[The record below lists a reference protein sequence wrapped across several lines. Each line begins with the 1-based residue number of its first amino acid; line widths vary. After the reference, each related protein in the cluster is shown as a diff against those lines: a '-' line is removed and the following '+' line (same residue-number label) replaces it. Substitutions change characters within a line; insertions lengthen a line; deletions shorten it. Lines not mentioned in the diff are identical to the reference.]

1 MSLLWSS
8 MTDSR
13 RATIYFDPQVYRGLR
28 IKAAAIDRTISDL
41 VNEAVRM
48 QLAEDAEDLAAFEER
63 ANEPALRFGDALND
77 LKRRGT

>member
-1 MSLLWSS
+1 MA
-8 MTDSR
+8 DSR
-13 RATIYFDPQVYRGLR
+13 RTTVYFDPHLYRRLR

-41 VNEAVRM
+41 VNESVRR
-48 QLAEDAEDLAAFEER
+48 QLAEDADDLAAFDER